1 MAQQWNLD
9 PFEGMGFFF
18 NPDRWMTPGEH
29 KTKRRYEDIYGQL
42 DPTELDLGW
51 ISKWGE
57 SQTGAAKDAY
67 NWALSEKLKRI
78 APEAAGRGMWSSPGV
93 RGSLQTK
100 ATAPLDQALAQ
111 MLSNITSRTATMEG
125 TARQNWEQGNLE
137 RLRQQAQLSQL
148 LSELGISGSDIMS
161 GIGSLGGAALGL
173 WAGGPPGALTGAKL
187 GMNFGKGWAG
197 QNRNQW
203 A

>member
-18 NPDRWMTPGEH
+18 DPDRWVTPGEH
-29 KTKRRYEDIYGQL
+29 KTRRRYEDIYGQL
-42 DPTELDLGW
+42 GPTELDLGW

-93 RGSLQTK
+93 RSSLQTK
-100 ATAPLDQALAQ
+100 AAAPLDQALAQ

-125 TARQNWEQGNLE
+125 TARQSWEQGNLD
-137 RLRQQAQLSQL
+137 RLSQQAQLSQL
-148 LSELGISGSDIMS
+148 LSQLGVKGSDIMS
-161 GIGSLGGAALGL
+161 GIGGLGGAALGL
-173 WAGGPPGALTGAKL
+173 WLGGPAGAAAGWGIGQK
-187 GMNFGKGWAG
+187 FGGGSAG
-197 QNRNQW
+197 QNRYQW